1 MPEEAK
7 QASGPIRMVAIE
19 NMVEQIRYKG
29 QIIAR
34 TNKLDSAL
42 MGSGFVGFILGLVF
56 ALIVIILPA
65 ILMRG

>member
-7 QASGPIRMVAIE
+7 QASGPIRLVAIE

-34 TNKLDSAL
+34 TNKLDSAI
-42 MGSGFVGFILGLVF
+42 MGSGLVGFILGLVF